1 MINNQSHPVRFSIR
15 WLLAVVVLTISL
27 NLDAAPKHPDLST
40 LTQIESQ
47 LASTTNS
54 NDSIKLLYDLYD
66 VLSEDIGLKDSIM
79 ERRINALEKLL
90 ATGRRAGN
98 TTVTLDAIRNLSNI
112 FKADKGKQSRLMKI
126 TRSLPES
133 DEQKETLAFIRLTR
147 NIWGAS
153 ALIDRPIE
161 ERTENL
167 RLALQDHQHSID
179 KGNNDIYDQ
188 FENLLNLVVYGAS
201 MLQPEQISSYLNELD
216 SLILLT
222 RSSDASLANL
232 YYTQAAQLYSQIEE
246 YDKAI
251 ESDRHLLDIISQLE
265 EKATNMG
272 RDYKNYALFKFIIYR
287 RMLSN
292 YPALDQDEVDDL
304 YKKTIEI
311 GESPRITKLPQYQL
325 DYARAMYAMAKKQ
338 YAKAIELFKHMFES
352 FPNFKKRPAM
362 VLQYLKAAEAVGN
375 QSALIEAQKLYIDVL
390 KTQAKVALDNEY
402 GRLAINF
409 NLDAIK
415 LKNRQL
421 EDRNKMLK
429 AEATHKEAIESHR
442 WTVFVM
448 STAGGALALIL
459 LIVIISFR
467 RQRKL
472 NMELKKANERLRNER
487 DAMHQ
492 TQTELTVARDRARAA
507 DRQKTEFIHSI
518 SHEVSEPVKA
528 IVGYTQ
534 LIVDAIEGPRRQ
546 YLNRFI
552 EIVEANTLI
561 LQRLVND
568 VLDAAELENSRTTIS
583 VQNVS
588 VNATLSLLADTYRP
602 RLPEELK
609 LIVEP
614 VKIISN
620 NPNDS
625 GTIDTDPQR
634 LEQILNN
641 ILNNAVKFT
650 EKGAI
655 TIESTI
661 DRPNNLLT
669 ISVSDTG
676 PGIPAGKE
684 EKCFER
690 FEKLGRYTQGTGL
703 GLHVS
708 RLLARML
715 GGDITVDKSYTNGA
729 RFIVSIPTRLS
740 KKK

>member
-1 MINNQSHPVRFSIR
+1 MNKSTRFRPICRFLGFFALFFICASVSAQSVQ
-15 WLLAVVVLTISL
+15 
-27 NLDAAPKHPDLST
+27 NHPDKNTLEQLNAELSK
-40 LTQIESQ
+40 
-47 LASTTNS
+47 ATNP
-54 NDSIKLLYDLYD
+54 NDSIRLLYNIFD
-66 VLSEDIGLKDSIM
+66 VMSDDIEKKHESN
-79 ERRINALEKLL
+79 RIATLEQLL
-90 ATGRRAGN
+90 ATARNANN
-98 TTVTLDAIRNLSNI
+98 TAVTLDVVRNLSNLY
-112 FKADKGKQSRLMKI
+112 KADKKKQSFLLDI
-126 TRSLPES
+126 TRRLPES
-133 DEQKETLAFIRLTR
+133 EEQRETLAFIRLTR
-147 NIWGAS
+147 NAWGAS
-153 ALIDRPIE
+153 ALVDRPVE
-161 ERTENL
+161 ERTENM
-167 RLALQDHQHSID
+167 RLALQDHQHSLD
-179 KGNNDIYDQ
+179 GGEDDIYTQ
-188 FENLLNLVVYGAS
+188 FEDLLNLVFYGAS
-201 MLQPEQISSYLNELD
+201 MLQPEQINGYLHNLD
-216 SLILLT
+216 SLVLLT

-232 YYTQAAQLYSQIEE
+232 YYTQAAQLYSQIGEHE
-246 YDKAI
+246 KAVD
-251 ESDRHLLDIISQLE
+251 SDRLLLDIIGQLE
-265 EKATNMG
+265 EKSRSMG
-272 RDYKNYALFKFIIYR
+272 RKYKNYDSFKFIVYR

-292 YPALDQDEVDDL
+292 YPALSDAEIDDL
-304 YKKTIEI
+304 YKKTISFANARKN
-311 GESPRITKLPQYQL
+311 GQLPQYQI
-325 DYARAMYAMAKKQ
+325 DYTDAMYAMAKKQ
-338 YAKAIELFKHMFES
+338 YPKAIELFGRMFKS
-352 FPNFKKRPAM
+352 FPNFKQRPAM

-375 QSALIEAQKLYIDVL
+375 QSALIEAQKLYIDIL
-390 KTQAKVALDNEY
+390 KGQAKVALDNEY

-421 EDRNKMLK
+421 EDRNKILR
-429 AEATHKEAIESHR
+429 AEASHQAAIETHR
-442 WTVFVM
+442 WTVFLM
-448 STAGGALALIL
+448 STIGGALAIILI
-459 LIVIISFR
+459 IVVISFR

-472 NMELKKANERLRNER
+472 NLELKKVNERLRKER

-492 TQTELTVARDRARAA
+492 TQTELTAARDRARAA

-534 LIVDAIEGPRRQ
+534 LIVDSIEGPRRE

-552 EIVEANTLI
+552 DIIEANTLI

-583 VQNVS
+583 IQNVS
-588 VNATLSLLADTYRP
+588 IESTLSLLADIYTP
-602 RLPEELK
+602 RLPENLR
-609 LIVEP
+609 LVIEP
-614 VKIISN
+614 VNIISN

-655 TIESTI
+655 TVQSTI

-715 GGDITVDKSYTNGA
+715 GGDIVVDKDYRAGA
-729 RFIVSIPTRLS
+729 RFILTIPTRLS